1 MKFMSVIG
9 FGKASMVEDEERKI
23 EALDTVMRQ
32 CFGTESNDYTKEHLG
47 RVAIVRIK
55 LETLVGKVLGY
66 DQA

>member
-23 EALDTVMRQ
+23 KALNIIMRQ
-32 CFGTESNDYTKEHLG
+32 CFGTESNDYTNEHLG